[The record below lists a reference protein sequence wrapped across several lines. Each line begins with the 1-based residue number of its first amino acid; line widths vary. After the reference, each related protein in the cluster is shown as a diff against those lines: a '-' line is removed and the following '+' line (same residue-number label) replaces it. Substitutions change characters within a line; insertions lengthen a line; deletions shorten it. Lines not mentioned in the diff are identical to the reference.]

1 MLRFFTGKKLSL
13 SRAYECDPF
22 DISVAM
28 YRVIARRYGTD
39 AIFGLRRLLR
49 SEPLPFVSVKTGLR
63 EESRGIQGAFRIK
76 HQRLVSEFFMDNS
89 SVYCN
94 VREKFKEE
102 AEKFLDAIFEELN
115 ERSIY
120 RNKAFS
126 LDREFLDLDIVSED
140 DVVFYPKTET
150 LLKSQLWAIIEKA
163 ESCLDMNIPRRRKI
177 LLHGM
182 FGSGKTLVALL
193 TAKKAIKNGW
203 TVIYMPPTDR
213 REAKVMELGLQL
225 ARKYQPSVFIIEDID
240 HEQRVEDPY
249 VFRKMLANMDGV
261 VSKGAKIIIV
271 MTSNSVEKIGGPLLR
286 PGRIDQ
292 VIALERL
299 GCEETRKLIQKRIP
313 KDRLYADINWEEVFG
328 ACAMYPPAFIVGTAE
343 GAALAAVESE
353 SGMITQEMLIE
364 AAENLRFQYE
374 ACEKTI
380 RTGQYI

>member
-13 SRAYECDPF
+13 FRLYEYDPF
-22 DISVAM
+22 DISVAV
-28 YRVIARRYGTD
+28 YRVIVRLYGTN
-39 AIFGLRRLLR
+39 AVFGQRILLR
-49 SEPLPFVSVKTGLR
+49 LGPLPLVSVKTGLR

-76 HQRLVSEFFMDNS
+76 HSRLVGGFFVDNS

-94 VREKFKEE
+94 VREKYQQE
-102 AEKFLDAIFEELN
+102 AEKFLDAILEELN

-140 DVVFYPKTET
+140 DVVFSRRTEM
-150 LLKSQLWAIIEKA
+150 LLKSQLWAIIEKT
-163 ESCLDMNIPRRRKI
+163 ESCLAMNIPQRRKI
-177 LLHGM
+177 LLHGI

-213 REAKVMELGLQL
+213 REAMVMEFGLQL
-225 ARKYQPSVFIIEDID
+225 ARKYQPAVFIIEDID
-240 HEQRVEDPY
+240 REQRVEDPY
-249 VFRKMLANMDGV
+249 VFRKTLANMDGV

-271 MTSNSVEKIGGPLLR
+271 MTSNSIDKIGGPLLR

-299 GCEETRKLIQKRIP
+299 GCEETRKLIQKLIP
-313 KDRLYADINWEEVFG
+313 KDRLSVDIDWEEVFG
-328 ACAMYPPAFIVGTAE
+328 ACAMYPPAFIVGMAE
-343 GAALAAVESE
+343 GAALTAVESE
-353 SGMITQEMLIE
+353 SGTVTQQMLIE
-364 AAENLRFQYE
+364 AAGNLQFQYE
-374 ACEKTI
+374 ACEKTL